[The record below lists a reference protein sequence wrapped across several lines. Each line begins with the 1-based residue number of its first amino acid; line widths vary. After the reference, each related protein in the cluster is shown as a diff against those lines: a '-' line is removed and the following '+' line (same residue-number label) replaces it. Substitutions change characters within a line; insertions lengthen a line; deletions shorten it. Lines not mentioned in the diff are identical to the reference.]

1 VLSCDA
7 RSQPTCLWDSVSV
20 QQRAHTQH
28 YALCDTLR
36 TVTVDAYTNTLPQFL
51 CAYLAC
57 PNNNNNNKQK
67 QYCMAG
73 DAPTAA
79 LAPHMTTFL
88 QLLKDEDLDVRRSAL
103 LLANAAV
110 HHQPA
115 LVAELLPTQITP
127 VLLETVSSV
136 YPL

>member
-1 VLSCDA
+1 
-7 RSQPTCLWDSVSV
+7 
-20 QQRAHTQH
+20 
-28 YALCDTLR
+28 
-36 TVTVDAYTNTLPQFL
+36 
-51 CAYLAC
+51 
-57 PNNNNNNKQK
+57 
-67 QYCMAG
+67 MAG

-136 YPL
+136 